1 MRLMRLFPEACAIAG
16 LGLTA
21 CSDLPPPP
29 IGQLELGLSSG
40 IGESRHRLANAT
52 FRIQGAAE
60 LELQSD
66 DEPESDVIERSLPA
80 GQYSVELLEGWQ
92 LERLGELGASAVRA
106 ELLSENPLS
115 FGIAAGETTTLTFQ
129 FRTGGA
135 PPPGGGADDGA
146 VRVEIEV
153 DGASAPRV
161 VISEVMKNPDVLAD
175 ADGEWIELYN
185 AGSAAIDLA
194 GCSIA
199 RDEQAVTLDRSLA
212 IPAGSYATFANGEA
226 PGFTPDVL
234 YSGLTL
240 PNTGSFTLR
249 LTCGSQLL
257 DAVSFDAALLPNAAG
272 RSLSLS
278 GSSLD
283 PRDNDVAE
291 SWCEGAVP
299 YAGDLGTPGS
309 ANPDCGL

>member
-1 MRLMRLFPEACAIAG
+1 MFTRLTPAAIAAG
-16 LGLTA
+16 FALTA

-29 IGQLELGLSSG
+29 IGQLELGLASG
-40 IGESRHRLANAT
+40 IGEMRHRLTNAT

-66 DEPESDVIERSLPA
+66 DEPESDVLERALPA

-92 LERLGELGASAVRA
+92 LERLGELGTSPVRA
-106 ELLSENPLS
+106 ELLSENPLT
-115 FGIAAGETTTLTFQ
+115 FGIAVGETTTLTFQ
-129 FRTGGA
+129 FRTGGTPA
-135 PPPGGGADDGA
+135 PGSDGDEGA
-146 VRVEIEV
+146 VRVEISV
-153 DGASAPRV
+153 DGATAPRI

-194 GCSIA
+194 GCA
-199 RDEQAVTLDRSLA
+199 LERDDQTVTLANSFA
-212 IPAGSYATFANGEA
+212 MPAGSYATFANGAA
-226 PGFTPDVL
+226 PGFIPDVL
-234 YSGLTL
+234 YSALTL

-249 LTCGSQLL
+249 LACGSQLL
-257 DAVSFDAALLPNAAG
+257 DTVSFDAALLPNAAG

-278 GSSLD
+278 GSALD
-283 PRDNDVAE
+283 PRANDIAE
-291 SWCEGAVP
+291 NWCEGAVS

-309 ANPDCGL
+309 ANPDCAP